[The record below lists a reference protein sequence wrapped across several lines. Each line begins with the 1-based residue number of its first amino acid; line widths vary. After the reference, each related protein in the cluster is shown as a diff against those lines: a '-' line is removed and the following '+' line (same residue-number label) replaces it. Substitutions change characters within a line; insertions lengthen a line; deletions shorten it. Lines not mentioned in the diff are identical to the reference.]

1 MDESL
6 KRKGRGL
13 GKKPAMVYLP
23 IRVDK
28 SVVDFFD
35 EHYPSTRQA
44 KIREVLNDF
53 INKQRGLYEKEN
65 DKEPKGNEVHIEESR
80 C

>member
-53 INKQRGLYEKEN
+53 IKQQRGLYEKEN
-65 DKEPKGNEVHIEESR
+65 DKEPKSDEVHIEESR

>member
-1 MDESL
+1 MDENL
-6 KRKGRGL
+6 KRRGRGL
-13 GKKPAMVYLP
+13 GKQPPKMYLS
-23 IRVDK
+23 IRIEK

-53 INKQRGLYEKEN
+53 VNKQRGLYEKEN
-65 DKEPKGNEVHIEESR
+65 DKEPKSDEVHIEESR

>member
-1 MDESL
+1 MDENL

-28 SVVDFFD
+28 EVVDFFD
-35 EHYPSTRQA
+35 KHYPSTRQA

-53 INKQRGLYEKEN
+53 INRERGQHEKEN
-65 DKEPKGNEVHIEESR
+65 DQGSKSDAIYIEESR